1 MPWIIKITQL
11 SFRISIKK
19 LLFANHA
26 ISFCLT
32 LSEMGISPILLA
44 IIISFS
50 ILFIVTFGFSSKNMD
65 SDGIMNW
72 MMKKPEDWIGNKKS

>member
-1 MPWIIKITQL
+1 MQY
-11 SFRISIKK
+11 
-19 LLFANHA
+19 LFG
-26 ISFCLT
+26 LT

-50 ILFIVTFGFSSKNMD
+50 ILFIVAFGLSSKNMD
-65 SDGIMNW
+65 NDGIMNW